1 MHMKFWKYGRVVLA
15 LIVSLGMG
23 LSFIACGTYT
33 IGYLYATAN
42 GIATSAPGQQLN
54 QIAGF
59 KIDHDFGY
67 LTPINGS
74 PFAAN
79 GSKPVQEVVLPGG
92 QLLAVL
98 NEGSSSV
105 SMYSIGGSG
114 ALTFQGNYFTSG
126 SNPVSIAISPSGQ
139 YLFTADQLA
148 PDGSG
153 RGDITVFQVNTS
165 TGKLTLITNQN
176 TFNTNG
182 QQLPYFEV
190 NYKPSQIAFATGYM
204 FTLDQGYAAGTTIV
218 PANGSAPAVVCGA
231 NNVNCNPDV
240 FPYQLNSTTGQLVLT
255 QNQPL
260 QTGSAPGA
268 LSTMSVVE
276 NGAYLY
282 LADTVANQILPFTV
296 GGSGSLQTLVG
307 GPVNNATGA
316 VHPDAILANSNAKYL
331 YVANF
336 GPASI
341 NATNSTIT
349 AYTINPTNGQLQLV
363 PGATSSSNGSFPT
376 GSGPI
381 WMVEDPSN
389 QYLYSANFNDSTI
402 TGNIIDANTGQL
414 TPLFKGPVTNAPLQ
428 PNYLVVSGRVF

>member
-1 MHMKFWKYGRVVLA
+1 MKFWKYGRVILA

-33 IGYLYATAN
+33 VGYLYVTAN
-42 GIATSAPGQQLN
+42 GIATSTPGQQLN

-67 LTPINGS
+67 LTAITGS

-79 GSKPVQEVVLPGG
+79 GNKPVQEVLIPGG
-92 QLLAVL
+92 QLMAVV
-98 NEGSSSV
+98 NKGSSSV

-114 ALTFQGNYFTSG
+114 VLTFQGNYFTSG
-126 SNPVSIAISPSGQ
+126 SSPVSMALDASGT
-139 YLFTADQLA
+139 YLYVADQVA

-153 RGDITVFQVNTS
+153 RGDITAFQINSS

-176 TFNTNG
+176 TFNTSG
-182 QQLPYFEV
+182 TQLPYFEV
-190 NYKPSQIAFATGYM
+190 NCKPVQLVVAQGYL
-204 FTLDQGYAAGTTIV
+204 FTLDQGYASTSTTCIN
-218 PANGSAPAVVCGA
+218 PNTGA
-231 NNVNCNPDV
+231 TFTPDV
-240 FPYQLNSTTGQLVLT
+240 FPYLINGSNGQLVLT

-260 QTGSAPGA
+260 QTGAAPGA
-268 LSTMSVVE
+268 LSTMYAAP
-276 NGAYLY
+276 GGKYLY
-282 LADTVANQILPFTV
+282 LANTKSNQILPFTIGT
-296 GGSGSLQTLVG
+296 GGVLQTLVG
-307 GPVNNATGA
+307 GPVNNVGTA
-316 VHPDAILANSNAKYL
+316 VGPDAFLTDSSVRHL

-341 NATNSTIT
+341 NAPNSTIT
-349 AYTINPTNGQLQLV
+349 AYTIAAANGQLQLL
-363 PGATSSSNGSFPT
+363 PGATPGTPGSYPA

-389 QYLYSANFNDSTI
+389 QYLYVANYNDSTI
-402 TGNIIDANTGQL
+402 TGNVIDASTGQL
-414 TPLFKGPVTNAPLQ
+414 SALTRGAVTNAPLQ